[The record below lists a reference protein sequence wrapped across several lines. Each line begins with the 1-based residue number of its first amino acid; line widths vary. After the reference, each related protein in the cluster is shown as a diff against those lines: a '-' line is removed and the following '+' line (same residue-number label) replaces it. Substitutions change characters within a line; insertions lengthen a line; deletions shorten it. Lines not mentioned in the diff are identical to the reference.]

1 MQFEKLQK
9 QFKLDQNLFQAQKK
23 KELAN
28 IEKLKDEEM
37 LKIKKEKRVLEQ
49 RSKNLQFQKQ
59 GGKDA
64 DLE

>member
-1 MQFEKLQK
+1 MQKMQFENLQK

-23 KELAN
+23 KEMAN

-49 RSKNLQFQKQ
+49 RSKNLQF
-59 GGKDA
+59 
-64 DLE
+64 